1 MNIAHSENEL
11 AKEYFKKGFFMI
23 KALLFTTAAVLALTA
38 PQSALFG
45 QDNSTAENSES
56 SSLKLDYEK
65 FTLDNGLEVILHV
78 DKSDP
83 IVAMTT
89 VVHVGSN
96 REKPGR
102 TGFAHFFEHMAFNDS
117 ENVPRGWNRKAI
129 PEWGGLRNGGTW
141 RDGTIYFEVVPKD
154 AFDKILW
161 IDSDRLGYMIN
172 TVTTAALER
181 EKQVVKNEKRQ
192 RVDNA
197 PYGYTGEVISKAL
210 YPEGHPYNWSVIGSL
225 PDLQA
230 ATLDDLK
237 EFYAQYYGPNN
248 ATLTIAGDIDIAE
261 TKAKVQQW
269 FGEIK
274 RGQEVQKLKPR
285 PVTLEQS
292 KNLYFED
299 SFAKLPELR
308 MTFPTVE
315 AGHKDEV
322 ALDLLAQIVAGSK
335 NAPLHKKIVDQDKL
349 APRVVG
355 FNNSGEIAGEFTF
368 IVRGKAN
375 VDLDDVKNS
384 LQSALLDFEKNG
396 VDPVDLKRIKVE
408 QETIVYN
415 QLGTVL
421 GKGRALAQGNEFGDD
436 PIDIVKSVDRINAVR
451 ADDIMRVYN
460 QYIKNKPSVIT
471 SFVPKG
477 QAALSVNDASLASVW
492 IEEVKSGVASEEVS
506 AGAVAEF
513 EKTPSKFDRSEP
525 PFGELPLI
533 ASPDIWEQKLSND
546 VRLLGITNDE
556 TPLVN
561 YDITIAT
568 NNHGQSADKQGVAN
582 LLGRI
587 LNEGT
592 ASKTPAQLEQA
603 IGLLGAGITASSGD
617 EDTVISVTAP
627 RKNFEATIDL
637 VHEMLSSPRFEPAS
651 FERQKSAMLTQI
663 TGNKGSSGAISAQV
677 FDKLIYGYDSP
688 LGRSVLGTEDSVSGL
703 TLDDVKAR
711 HTHLLNSKARIHIAG
726 DIAPAKAKA
735 FDKIAQLFS
744 AKESSDIDLQ
754 IKPHS
759 KSRVYFIDVPG
770 SKQSILRIGKLVPST
785 SDADFNKID
794 YTNEKLGGGI
804 SGNLSQ
810 TLRIEKGYTY
820 GAFSGVTRGNSEQ
833 IFRVITSVRS
843 NATKASLDIIH
854 DMLTNYGNVYSDDD
868 AQITR
873 QKLLK
878 DNTRAFESLANKRSI
893 LRNISE
899 FGKDKDY
906 IEQEQQ
912 ELLNMTT
919 ADFQNIAK
927 KYLKEDEMIY
937 LIVGDKETQFSEVQA
952 FANEKAKGEVTE
964 LNIDGSLFVEFNVPQ
979 KADK

>member
-1 MNIAHSENEL
+1 
-11 AKEYFKKGFFMI
+11 MI
-23 KALLFTTAAVLALTA
+23 KALLYSSAVFILLIPNSELLSQSNAAVE
-38 PQSALFG
+38 QS
-45 QDNSTAENSES
+45 ENSS
-56 SSLKLDYEK
+56 VKLDYEK
-65 FTLDNGLEVILHV
+65 FTLENGLEVILHV

-192 RVDNA
+192 RVDNV

-210 YPEGHPYNWSVIGSL
+210 YPEGHPYNWPVIGSL

-274 RGQEVQKLKPR
+274 RGQEVKKLKSR
-285 PVTLEQS
+285 PVSLEQS

-308 MTFPTVE
+308 LTFPTVE

-322 ALDLLAQIVAGSK
+322 ALDLLAQIIAGSK

-349 APRVVG
+349 APRVAG
-355 FNNSGEIAGEFTF
+355 FHNSGEIAGEFTF
-368 IVRGKAN
+368 VVRAKAN
-375 VDLDDVKNS
+375 VDLDDVKNT

-396 VDPVDLKRIKVE
+396 VDPIDLRRIKVE

-415 QLGTVL
+415 QLSTVL
-421 GKGRALAQGNEFGDD
+421 GKGRALAQGNEFRSD
-436 PIDIVKSVDRINAVR
+436 PADIVKSVARINGVNP
-451 ADDIMRVYN
+451 DDIMRVYN
-460 QYIKNKPSVIT
+460 RYIKDKPSIIT

-477 QAALSVNDASLASVW
+477 QAALSVNDAALASVW
-492 IEEVKSGVASEEVS
+492 VEEVKSGVASEEVS
-506 AGAVAEF
+506 AGAVAKF
-513 EKTPSKFDRSEP
+513 DKTSSKFDRSEP

-561 YDITIAT
+561 YDITIAS
-568 NNHGQSADKQGVAN
+568 NNLGQSADKQGVAN

-592 ASKTPAQLEQA
+592 ANKTAAELEQA
-603 IGLLGAGITASSGD
+603 IGLLGAGITASSGT
-617 EDTVISVTAP
+617 ENTVISVTAP
-627 RKNFEATIDL
+627 VKNFEATIDL
-637 VHEMLSSPRFEPAS
+637 VHEMLNAPRFDPES

-663 TGNKGSSGAISAQV
+663 TDNKGSSGAISAQV
-677 FDKLIYGYDSP
+677 FDKLLYGYDNP
-688 LGRSVLGTEDSVSGL
+688 LGRSVLGTQESVSGL
-703 TLDDVKAR
+703 TLDEVKSR
-711 HTHLLNSKARIHIAG
+711 HVKMLNSKVRIHIAG
-726 DIAPAKAKA
+726 DITQDKART
-735 FDKIAQLFS
+735 FDKIAKLFI
-744 AKESSDIDLQ
+744 ADEAVETDLQ
-754 IKPHS
+754 AMPAFQAK
-759 KSRVYFIDVPG
+759 VFFIDVPG

-785 SDADFNKID
+785 TNADFNKID
-794 YTNEKLGGGI
+794 YTNDKLGGGI

-820 GAFSGVTRGNSEQ
+820 GAFSGVTRGNSQQ
-833 IFRVITSVRS
+833 IFRVITSVRA
-843 NATKASLDIIH
+843 NATKSSLDIIH
-854 DMLTNYGNVYSDDD
+854 DMLTNYGNIYSDED

-878 DNTRAFESLANKRSI
+878 ENTRAFESLANKRSI
-893 LRNISE
+893 LRTISE

-906 IEQEQQ
+906 IEKEQQ
-912 ELLNMTT
+912 ELLNMSTV
-919 ADFQNIAK
+919 DFQNIAK
-927 KYLKEDEMIY
+927 KYLQESQMVY
-937 LIVGDKETQFSEVQA
+937 LIVGDRETQLSEVQA
-952 FANEKAKGEVTE
+952 FANERAKGDVIE
-964 LNIDGSLFVEFNVPQ
+964 LSIDGRPLSSG
-979 KADK
+979 KGDR

>member
-1 MNIAHSENEL
+1 
-11 AKEYFKKGFFMI
+11 MI
-23 KALLFTTAAVLALTA
+23 KALFYSGAAVMALTA
-38 PQSALFG
+38 PQTAVLS
-45 QDNSTAENSES
+45 QDIAAAEPAES
-56 SSLKLDYEK
+56 SIVKLDYEK

-83 IVAMTT
+83 IIAMTT

-154 AFDKILW
+154 AFDKLLW

-230 ATLDDLK
+230 ATLGDLK
-237 EFYAQYYGPNN
+237 EFYGQYYGPNN
-248 ATLTIAGDIDIAE
+248 ATLSITGDIDIAQ

-269 FGEIK
+269 FGEIE
-274 RGQEVQKLKPR
+274 RGQKVEKLKPR
-285 PVTLEQS
+285 PVSLEQS
-292 KNLYFED
+292 KILYFED
-299 SFAKLPELR
+299 NFAKLPELR

-322 ALDLLAQIVAGSK
+322 ALDLLAQIIAGSK
-335 NAPLHKKIVDQDKL
+335 NAPLYKKIVDRDKL
-349 APRVVG
+349 APRVAS

-368 IVRGKAN
+368 VVRGKAN

-384 LQSALLDFEKNG
+384 LQSALRDFEQNG
-396 VDPVDLKRIKVE
+396 VDPIDLKRIKAE

-415 QLGTVL
+415 RLGTIL
-421 GKGRALAQGNEFGDD
+421 GKGRALAQGNEFSND
-436 PIDIVKSVDRINAVR
+436 PADSVKSIARINAIG

-460 QYIKNKPSVIT
+460 QYIKNKPSIIT

-477 QAALSVNDASLASVW
+477 QAALAVSDAALAHVW
-492 IEEVKSGVASEEVS
+492 IEPVKADVASEEVS
-506 AGAVAEF
+506 AGAVAKF
-513 EKTPSKFDRSEP
+513 DKTPSKFDRSEP

-533 ASPDIWEQKLSND
+533 TTPDIWEQTLAND

-556 TPLVN
+556 TPLIN
-561 YDITIAT
+561 YDITIAS
-568 NNHGQSADKQGVAN
+568 NNHGQRAEKQGIAN

-592 ASKTPAQLEQA
+592 ARKTPAQLEQA
-603 IGLLGAGITASSGD
+603 IGLLGAGIRASSGD
-617 EDTVISVTAP
+617 EDTVISVTTP
-627 RKNFEATIDL
+627 SKNFEATIDL
-637 VHEMLSSPRFEPAS
+637 VHEMLSSPRFDSAS

-663 TGNKGSSGAISAQV
+663 TSNKGSSGAISAQV
-677 FDKLIYGYDSP
+677 FDILIYGNKSP
-688 LGRSVLGTEDSVSGL
+688 LGRSVLGTQESVSGL
-703 TLDDVKAR
+703 TLEDVKSR
-711 HTHLLNSKARIHIAG
+711 HAHLLDSKARIHIAG
-726 DIAPAKAKA
+726 NIGQDQAKA

-744 AKESSDIDLQ
+744 AQDSRAIDLP
-754 IKPHS
+754 IEPHFQS
-759 KSRVYFIDVPG
+759 KIYFIDVPG

-810 TLRIEKGYTY
+810 VLRIEKGYTY
-820 GAFSGVTRGNSEQ
+820 GAFSGVTRGNSKQ
-833 IFRVITSVRS
+833 IFRVTTSVRA
-843 NATKASLDIIH
+843 NATRASLDIIH
-854 DMLTNYGNVYSDDD
+854 DMLAHYGHLFSDED
-868 AQITR
+868 AEITR

-878 DNTRAFESLANKRSI
+878 DKSRAFESLGNKNSI
-893 LRNISE
+893 LRTISK
-899 FGKDKDY
+899 FGKDKNY
-906 IEQEQQ
+906 IEKEQQ
-912 ELLNMTT
+912 ELLAMTT
-919 ADFQNIAK
+919 ADFQNIAQH
-927 KYLKEDEMIY
+927 YLKEDEMIY

-952 FANEKAKGEVTE
+952 FADETAKGEVIW
-964 LNIDGSLFVEFNVPQ
+964 LDIDGAPIFSMPIDSKKNESN
-979 KADK
+979 K